1 MLKKQVTFQL
11 EDIVP
16 SWAEDY
22 PEDKFSIYR
31 TTFLSTKKNSH
42 NLNISEEVL
51 RRDAKSILGNF
62 LVAKIEGFDAGSHS
76 PSETI
81 FGYYPKE
88 QEIIFEEYED
98 DVEGKVVTASA
109 YAVVSK
115 LYGRTLTNI
124 FTSVNKRNGSVE
136 MAVDT
141 DNDDENNV
149 TGFNIYGL
157 TCLGMT
163 IKGSCPDANM
173 TVVRFSEDDAESFF
187 KNKTDNFALL
197 KQFAKDRQYNMAESK
212 TYKIDKSKEAMSDK
226 AWGNVNKSELRNKIM
241 EAENKSALV
250 KAVYM
255 LVEDGWEDAP
265 SEHLKYP
272 VMCFEGDTLVYNK
285 GGLSSA
291 LGYAKKENETTVVN
305 KINKI
310 YKNLGLDQDGKEEDT
325 KMAEIAFAT
334 VDIGDMWGKMWDALH
349 AKYPDGDWGS
359 VYRIDGIYEED
370 NKKFAIIHHK
380 NEDTKYRLD
389 FSLTEEG
396 LTLADEIVK
405 VELEIIETD
414 EVKKFAEPENAD
426 KYKKFEDCHDDD
438 DNGHNEEEVSMD
450 EMKEKVD
457 ELTKEI
463 ENRDNIIMEKDK
475 ELEELRAFKADIE
488 NKEKMSSIDAIMN
501 EVKSCLSEQQFNDLK
516 EEGVNCEMS
525 QIDGW
530 KNKVKA
536 VCFDATKGQTQSKN
550 DVWAFAASATIK
562 STPKTAIERLKEQLG
577 E

>member
-22 PEDKFSIYR
+22 PEDKFSIYK

-42 NLNISEEVL
+42 GLNISEEVL

-62 LVAKIEGFDAGSHS
+62 LVAKMNGMDASSHS
-76 PSETI
+76 PTEI
-81 FGYYPKE
+81 IYGYYPKE
-88 QEIIFEEYED
+88 QEIIFDEYED
-98 DVEGKVVTASA
+98 AIEGKIVKASA

-115 LYGRTLTNI
+115 LYGRELTNI
-124 FTSVNKRNGSVE
+124 FTSINKRNGSVE
-136 MAVDT
+136 MKVDT
-141 DNDDENNV
+141 DNDDDNNV

-163 IKGSCPDANM
+163 VKGSCPDANM
-173 TVVRFSEDDAESFF
+173 TVVRFSEDDAEDFF
-187 KNKTDNFALL
+187 KEKTDNFALL
-197 KQFAKDRQYNMAESK
+197 KQFAKEKQYSMADKK

-226 AWGNVNKSELRNKIM
+226 AWGDVNKSELRNKIM

-310 YKNLGLDQDGKEEDT
+310 YKNLGFDQDGKDEDT
-325 KMAEIAFAT
+325 KMAEIAFAA

-370 NKKFAIIHHK
+370 NKKFVIIHHK
-380 NEDTKYRLD
+380 DEDAKYRLD

-405 VELEIIETD
+405 VELEIVETD
-414 EVKKFAEPENAD
+414 EVKKFAEPKNAD

-438 DNGHNEEEVSMD
+438 DDDNEEEVSMD
-450 EMKEKVD
+450 EMKAKVD
-457 ELTKEI
+457 SLTKEI

-501 EVKSCLSEQQFNDLK
+501 EVKGCLSEQQFNDLK

-536 VCFDATKGQTQSKN
+536 VCFDITKTQKSN
-550 DVWAFAASATIK
+550 QSDVWSFAAPISSNNK
-562 STPKTAIERLKEQLG
+562 PKTAIEQLKEQLG
-577 E
+577 Q

>member
-1 MLKKQVTFQL
+1 MKGGGTLKKQVTFQL

-22 PEDKFSIYR
+22 PEDKFSIYK

-42 NLNISEEVL
+42 GLNISEEVL

-62 LVAKIEGFDAGSHS
+62 LVAKMNGMDASGHS
-76 PSETI
+76 PTEI
-81 FGYYPKE
+81 IYGYYPKE
-88 QEIIFEEYED
+88 QEIIFDEYED
-98 DVEGKVVTASA
+98 VIEGKIVKASA

-115 LYGRTLTNI
+115 LYGRELTNI
-124 FTSVNKRNGSVE
+124 FTSINKRNGSVE
-136 MAVDT
+136 MKVDT
-141 DNDDENNV
+141 DNDDDNNV

-163 IKGSCPDANM
+163 VKGSCPDANM
-173 TVVRFSEDDAESFF
+173 TVVRFSEDDAEDFF
-187 KNKTDNFALL
+187 KEKTDNFALL
-197 KQFAKDRQYNMAESK
+197 KQFAKEKQYSMADKK

-226 AWGNVNKSELRNKIM
+226 AWGDVNKSELRNKIM
-241 EAENKSALV
+241 GAKNKSALV
-250 KAVYM
+250 KATYM
-255 LVEDGWEDAP
+255 LIEDGWEEAP

-325 KMAEIAFAT
+325 KMAEIAFAA
-334 VDIGDMWGKMWDALH
+334 VNIGELWNNIWNVVHKH
-349 AKYPDGDWGS
+349 SDWRYS
-359 VYRIDGIYEED
+359 VEGIYEQD
-370 NKKFAIIHHK
+370 NKKFAILK
-380 NEDTKYRLD
+380 DGEGNLYRLN
-389 FSLTEEG
+389 FTLTEEEG
-396 LTLADEIVK
+396 LVASDTIVEVK
-405 VELEIIETD
+405 QEFIETD

-438 DNGHNEEEVSMD
+438 DDDNEEEVSMD
-450 EMKEKVD
+450 EMKAKVD
-457 ELTKEI
+457 SLTKEI
-463 ENRDNIIMEKDK
+463 ENRDNIIMDKNK

-501 EVKSCLSEQQFNDLK
+501 EVKGCLSEQQFNDLK

-536 VCFDATKGQTQSKN
+536 VCFDITKTQKSN
-550 DVWAFAASATIK
+550 QSDVWSFAAPISSNNK
-562 STPKTAIERLKEQLG
+562 PKTAIEQLKEQLG
-577 E
+577 Q